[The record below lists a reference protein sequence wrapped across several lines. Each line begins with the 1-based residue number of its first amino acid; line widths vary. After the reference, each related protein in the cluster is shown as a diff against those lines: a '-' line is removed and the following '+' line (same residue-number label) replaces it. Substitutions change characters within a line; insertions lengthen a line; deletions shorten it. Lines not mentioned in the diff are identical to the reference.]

1 MATAR
6 VLIVDDDPDV
16 LEITC
21 RYLREFESYEVLS
34 ASGPIRALEI
44 IKSKP
49 SIDLVISDVVMPEM
63 QGPELLHKIT
73 QISPGTA
80 SMLISGFVSDP
91 ENLPRSVPFLQKP
104 FTLAELHSKVE
115 EVLAESKRIR
125 AALARTLERNT
136 ELSRNM
142 ENLRNELGETINAVR
157 TSIQQVRE
165 TINDRKQDQ
174 EQQLSEDIPDKN

>member
-21 RYLREFESYEVLS
+21 RYLRELDLYEVLS
-34 ASGPIRALEI
+34 ASSPIRALEI

-49 SIDLVISDVVMPEM
+49 SVDLVISDIEMPEM
-63 QGPELLHKIT
+63 RGPKLLHKVT

-80 SMLISGFVSDP
+80 SMLMSGFVSDP
-91 ENLPRSVPFLQKP
+91 EDLPLGVPFLQKP
-104 FTLAELHSKVE
+104 FTFAELQSKVE
-115 EVLAESKRIR
+115 EVLAESKSIR
-125 AALARTLERNT
+125 AALTCTLDRSH

-142 ENLRNELGETINAVR
+142 ESLRNELGETINAL
-157 TSIQQVRE
+157 TASIQQVRK
-165 TINDRKQDQ
+165 TAKNRKQDQ
-174 EQQLSEDIPDKN
+174 E